1 MRTKRRPI
9 PEPIPEFA
17 GMGEVFNLFSE
28 TGEDGARL
36 RREAEQAEADRQEA
50 QAIMQRRQ
58 LLLLNAGLLPA

>member
-1 MRTKRRPI
+1 
-9 PEPIPEFA
+9 
-17 GMGEVFNLFSE
+17 MGEVFNLFSE